1 MTTTDPRAALTAL
14 VAALERHLEAAAGRR
29 GENDPVV
36 LAAYKALAE
45 AFEDYDDAL
54 LDAFDEVTP
63 LEVFHGEDEDEDFDD
78 DEEFDEPDDVEGG
91 GSYTGL
97 DDEESDD
104 EADTTPG
111 AAPQPPAPDATRR
124 WGRDRP
130 AASAVVV
137 GALV

>member
-1 MTTTDPRAALTAL
+1 MTTDPRAALTAL

-63 LEVFHGEDEDEDFDD
+63 LEVFHGEDDEYDEDE
-78 DEEFDEPDDVEGG
+78 E
-91 GSYTGL
+91 
-97 DDEESDD
+97 
-104 EADTTPG
+104 
-111 AAPQPPAPDATRR
+111 
-124 WGRDRP
+124 
-130 AASAVVV
+130 
-137 GALV
+137 

>member
-63 LEVFHGEDEDEDFDD
+63 LEVFHGEDEDD
-78 DEEFDEPDDVEGG
+78 EFDEPDDVEGG
-91 GSYTGL
+91 GAYTGL
-97 DDEESDD
+97 DDEDYDD
-104 EADTTPG
+104 EPEGTASG
-111 AAPQPPAPDATRR
+111 APRSPDATRM
-124 WGRDRP
+124 
-130 AASAVVV
+130 
-137 GALV
+137 